1 MPHFKCVA
9 CRTRLYSAAGP
20 DDLVGDL
27 CPGCGSLLEPVGE
40 LAEIVGFRAIK
51 QRDSA
56 AEDSPPGAHERIAGR
71 VDDFFAR
78 REAILAQARL
88 DAGRR
93 VDDGG
98 SSSPGRGGRGN
109 GSAHTRGEPVNASAA
124 ASGGCPPP
132 VACCFW
138 TRGHED
144 PRAPAQ
150 PLAP

>member
-9 CRTRLYSAAGP
+9 CRTRLYSAPGP

-51 QRDSA
+51 HRDSGA
-56 AEDSPPGAHERIAGR
+56 DDSLPGTHERIAGR

-88 DAGRR
+88 DAGRS

-98 SSSPGRGGRGN
+98 SFSPE
-109 GSAHTRGEPVNASAA
+109 AVAEAMALPIPGENP
-124 ASGGCPPP
+124 
-132 VACCFW
+132 
-138 TRGHED
+138 
-144 PRAPAQ
+144 
-150 PLAP
+150 

>member
-20 DDLVGDL
+20 ADLVGDL
-27 CPGCGSLLEPVGE
+27 WPGCGSLLEPVGE

-51 QRDSA
+51 RRDSA
-56 AEDSPPGAHERIAGR
+56 ADDSPPGAHERIAGR

-88 DAGRR
+88 DAGRW

-98 SSSPGRGGRGN
+98 SFSPE
-109 GSAHTRGEPVNASAA
+109 AVAEAMAL
-124 ASGGCPPP
+124 PPP
-132 VACCFW
+132 
-138 TRGHED
+138 REY
-144 PRAPAQ
+144 P
-150 PLAP
+150 